1 MKAKSTSK
9 FELDGI
15 PPLKETIPLGL
26 QHLMAM
32 VIGSCLP
39 AILIANAAGLNHK
52 MSTLLIQ
59 AALVFAGL
67 STLLQLYPIPL
78 FKGFKLG
85 GGIPVIMGATAMFI
99 GAGVSVASKYGL
111 PVLFGSQIIAGIV
124 IIIIGFGLKK
134 YDLYLLQLYQEQ

>member
-15 PPLKETIPLGL
+15 PPLKEAIPLGL

-99 GAGVSVASKYGL
+99 GAG
-111 PVLFGSQIIAGIV
+111 
-124 IIIIGFGLKK
+124 
-134 YDLYLLQLYQEQ
+134 YLLQVSMDYQYYLALK

>member
-1 MKAKSTSK
+1 M
-9 FELDGI
+9 
-15 PPLKETIPLGL
+15 
-26 QHLMAM
+26 
-32 VIGSCLP
+32 
-39 AILIANAAGLNHK
+39 
-52 MSTLLIQ
+52 
-59 AALVFAGL
+59 
-67 STLLQLYPIPL
+67 